1 MSRAVADRPSGPRG
15 LARAGEYATALL
27 LVGAA
32 GLAAKGLQLRFALPD
47 PALVFLAAVLLAAVL
62 CGLGPSITAAV
73 ASLLAYDFFFVEPIY
88 TFTVVRH
95 PLHPGLTDVV
105 PYVSGVIDLD
115 GTQGAGARLIVNIV
129 DCDPETVAVGDK
141 VRIRFDKVS
150 DTYAVPRFVLLD
162 A

>member
-1 MSRAVADRPSGPRG
+1 MTEAQRGVCPVMLDKPHADEITQPFWDAALEGRLTAPRCT
-15 LARAGEYATALL
+15 RCATF
-27 LVGAA
+27 V
-32 GLAAKGLQLRFALPD
+32 LP
-47 PALVFLAAVLLAAVL
+47 PAPFCFNCQNDAF
-62 CGLGPSITAAV
+62 
-73 ASLLAYDFFFVEPIY
+73 DWVELPGTGTIY

-129 DCDPETVAVGDK
+129 DCDPETVAIGDK